1 MRKKT
6 AAKNSIIGLTSKLVT
21 MVLSMV
27 SMKIFTREL
36 GIEIRG
42 LNSVFANCLS
52 LLQLTELGI
61 GSAIIYAL
69 YKPLAEDNSKE
80 IQILMNL
87 YKKIYRYIGITVVC
101 LGIGLSFFIEFFVTD
116 TQYSKEYLLL
126 IFFIQ
131 LISSASTYFL
141 AYKRNLIYADQKM
154 YVNTLIDM
162 MCYIVATIVRIVIM
176 LTVKSYV
183 AYLLVQV
190 VQTIV
195 SNLLINYWCN
205 KQYPYLKE
213 KVAEAY
219 DKIDELKNN
228 VKNLIV
234 GKISGLVYSSTDNL
248 IISKCV
254 GILQVGY
261 MAGYYDIV
269 NILKMLSSSI
279 TEPIQPILG
288 NLVQVEKEKKKVLDV
303 FLTCT
308 FIRYCI
314 ANIIT
319 VGAVV
324 MLNPVIQLWL
334 GKEFVLMRSISML
347 MAIDMFIAIVHGPTG
362 EMISVL
368 GLFQKDKIISIIGML
383 INLGFSIALVFK
395 LGVVGVLI
403 GTVLAQSFYWLSRGF
418 VVFQDYFKGYEKIYI
433 KRIIQYIIVWILDVI
448 VLGMI
453 QSKYMLNVN
462 IVTIIVMGCI
472 CVIVSGLSIVV
483 CFFHTAEFR
492 EAWNLAM
499 GVLGKRELREN
510 DYE

>member
-6 AAKNSIIGLTSKLVT
+6 AVKNSMIGLISKLIT

-42 LNSVFANCLS
+42 LNSVFTNCLS

-69 YKPLAEDNSKE
+69 YNPLAENNTKE

-87 YKKIYRYIGITVVC
+87 YKKIYRYIGIIVVG
-101 LGIGLSFFIEFFVTD
+101 LGIALSFFIEFFVTD

-131 LISSASTYFL
+131 LLSSASTYFL

-154 YVNTLIDM
+154 YVNTLVDM
-162 MCYIVATIVRIVIM
+162 MCYIVATIARIAVM
-176 LTVKSYV
+176 LTLKSYV
-183 AYLLVQV
+183 VYLLVQV
-190 VQTIV
+190 VQTII
-195 SNLLINYWCN
+195 SNLLINHWCN

-213 KVAEAY
+213 KVTAAY
-219 DKIDELKNN
+219 DKVDELKNN

-248 IISKCV
+248 IISKFI

-261 MAGYYDIV
+261 MAGYYDAV

-288 NLVQVEKEKKKVLDV
+288 NLVQVEKDKKRVLDV
-303 FLTCT
+303 FMTCT

-314 ANIIT
+314 ANIIS
-319 VGAVV
+319 VGAVI
-324 MLNPVIQLWL
+324 MLNPLIQIWL
-334 GKEFVLMRSISML
+334 GKEYVLAGTISVLMAL
-347 MAIDMFIAIVHGPTG
+347 DMFIAVVHGPTG

-368 GLFQKDKIISIIGML
+368 GLFQKDKVISIIGML
-383 INLGFSIALVFK
+383 INLGFSIILVFK
-395 LGVVGVLI
+395 LEVVGVLV
-403 GTVLAQSFYWLSRGF
+403 GTVLAQSFYWFSRAF
-418 VVFQDYFKGYEKIYI
+418 VVFQDYFNGYEKKYVQRIFEYI
-433 KRIIQYIIVWILDVI
+433 VVWAVDVVILN
-448 VLGMI
+448 MI
-453 QSKYMLNVN
+453 KNKYMENVN
-462 IVTIIVMGCI
+462 LGTFVVMGCMCI
-472 CVIVSGLSIVV
+472 IVSSISIFVG
-483 CFFHTAEFR
+483 FYHTAEFK
-492 EAWNLAM
+492 EAWEIVM
-499 GVLGKRELREN
+499 SVLKVKKKK
-510 DYE
+510 YM

>member
-6 AAKNSIIGLTSKLVT
+6 AIKNSIIGLMSKLVT
-21 MVLSMV
+21 MFLSLI
-27 SMKIFTREL
+27 SMRIFMQEL
-36 GIEIRG
+36 GVEIRG
-42 LNSVFANCLS
+42 LNGLFTNCLS

-69 YKPLAEDNSKE
+69 YKPLAENNIKE

-87 YKKIYRYIGITVVC
+87 YKKIYKYIGIIVIC
-101 LGIGLSFFIEFFVTD
+101 LGIVLSFFIDFFVED

-131 LISSASTYFL
+131 LITAACTYFL

-154 YVNTLIDM
+154 YVNTMIDM
-162 MCYIVATIVRIVIM
+162 ICYVVATIIRIIVM
-176 LTVKSYV
+176 LTMKSYV

-213 KVAEAY
+213 KVTESY
-219 DKIDELKNN
+219 DKISELQAN
-228 VKNLIV
+228 VKNLLV
-234 GKISGLVYSSTDNL
+234 GKISGLVYGSTDNL
-248 IISKCV
+248 IISKFV

-261 MAGYYDIV
+261 MAGYYEII
-269 NILKMLSSSI
+269 NILKTLSTSI

-288 NLVQVEKEKKKVLDV
+288 NLVQEEKDKKRILDV

-319 VGAVV
+319 VGVV
-324 MLNPVIQLWL
+324 IMMNPLIQIWL
-334 GKEFVLMRSISML
+334 GKEYVLTGVIPML
-347 MAIDMFIAIVHGPTG
+347 MAMDLFIAIVHGPNG

-368 GLFQKDKIISIIGML
+368 GLFSKDKIISIIGML
-383 INLGFSIALVFK
+383 INLVFSIGLVFK
-395 LGVVGVLI
+395 LGVIGVLV
-403 GTVLAQSFYWLSRGF
+403 GTVLAQISYWCSRAF
-418 VVFQDYFKGYEKIYI
+418 VIFQDYFKGYEKKYI
-433 KRIIQYIIVWILDVI
+433 LRVVQYITVWIMDVLILGIIQDKF
-448 VLGMI
+448 MH
-453 QSKYMLNVN
+453 NVN
-462 IVTIIVMGCI
+462 IGTFIVMCCI
-472 CVIVSGLSIVV
+472 CVFVCGVSIVL
-483 CFFHTAEFR
+483 CFYRSAEFK
-492 EAWNLAM
+492 EAWGMAM
-499 GVLGKRELREN
+499 GILRRKKA
-510 DYE
+510 D